1 MWTSGRLVLGAS
13 LCFSACLPV
22 ETVELPAA
30 ILVDDF
36 EDGDEVADP
45 LSGFADWASWSHSSG
60 PMPPEQK
67 RFDPEVRAPG
77 MESEAA
83 QSLPFFLEEFAFHD
97 YPEAALGVFTE
108 TPRDLSLF
116 RRLRFSAKLEAAEP
130 PPPPGTLLEVR
141 LECRPV
147 FAEIAPDAVPVISYY
162 DQPNRR
168 EGVELT
174 SGWTTYSIPLNKFE
188 EPSWQGTAIQFE
200 DCLQQVNGLH
210 FVLRLDLPNLEAA
223 AGTLW
228 IDDVYLE

>member
-1 MWTSGRLVLGAS
+1 MWTSGRFVLGPS
-13 LCFSACLPV
+13 LCLSACLPV

-30 ILVDDF
+30 IRVDDF
-36 EDGDEVADP
+36 EDGDEIADP
-45 LSGFADWASWSHSSG
+45 LSGFVDWRSWSHSSG

-83 QSLPFFLEEFAFHD
+83 QSLPFFLEEFAYHD

-130 PPPPGTLLEVR
+130 PPPSRTFLEVR
-141 LECRPV
+141 LECQPV
-147 FAEIAPDAVPVISYY
+147 FAEISPDAVPVISYY
-162 DQPNRR
+162 DQPNQH

-174 SGWTTYSIPLNKFE
+174 QGWTTYSIRVDKFE
-188 EPSWQGTAIQFE
+188 GPWWQGTAIRPE
-200 DCLQQVNGLH
+200 DCVRQVNGLQ
-210 FVLRLDLPNLEAA
+210 FVVRLDLPNLEAA